1 MKNFKAW
8 LLKKKI
14 IFIFSSPSL
23 FSSIHNFTHKSSLLY
38 MVEKTIEHEYFFN
51 IMIHILCVSV
61 CIKKRAQP
69 SQCNLFFCPHKM
81 IPFSV
86 AQLRTFS
93 LMLRVLHG
101 RLKIYFFFQIKELS
115 KWKCREY
122 GEGKEVR
129 KFNKVSL
136 SLVWTQAVKFEV
148 CRALSTFIWQ
158 DWVLQQQKKIL
169 FATALKWCHDEKF
182 FHIFSFSFV
191 RIWGKIK
198 NVCRQLWIY

>member
-158 DWVLQQQKKIL
+158 DWVLQQQKKNTFCYRIEVMSWW
-169 FATALKWCHDEKF
+169 K
-182 FHIFSFSFV
+182 IFSYFFV
-191 RIWGKIK
+191 LFCSYLGK
-198 NVCRQLWIY
+198 N